1 MIKLHHYDNYDGC
14 RGLLSRLGRNWCLWR
29 RDRFSYTSTDR
40 WTFSRVVIRCQL
52 SQWPQARYHWRNHR
66 TSRPLLAFL
75 IYISRSFAFSLSEW
89 LSPQTVWWSSVPKIN
104 PNLLV
109 YVTINYFAVNITTL
123 SRYLLYVFTITG
135 WFDKNHYFLLRREYF
150 VLWFNTVATAVYQAK
165 FDEITT

>member
-1 MIKLHHYDNYDGC
+1 MIKLHTR

-109 YVTINYFAVNITTL
+109 YVTTNYLAVNITTL
-123 SRYLLYVFTITG
+123 SRYLLYCFHYYIG
-135 WFDKNHYFLLRREYF
+135 WFDKNNNYYILLRREHF